1 MCNEYIQDGT
11 ILAAEVFITVSTL
24 LVREQDL
31 PFAST
36 MVQALNLILL
46 TAPELKQPRDCLKGV
61 YDLVR
66 PSDGNSKSTSSE
78 GHDQGQRD
86 DPVELFESLYR
97 SFSHSC
103 CAVLSL
109 CIHAGAYAHACE
121 VLDCLGTKLE
131 VTSNQLLEL
140 DRLVQVRNGRTSA
153 RTRSYSGQSSPLC
166 THLTLLS
173 LFPPLPCLLTAAP

>member
-1 MCNEYIQDGT
+1 MSTHQFAELGHAGQGCVDTGRGDLSGDHPKLLLQPIQLVMQVLH
-11 ILAAEVFITVSTL
+11 LA
-24 LVREQDL
+24 
-31 PFAST
+31 
-36 MVQALNLILL
+36 
-46 TAPELKQPRDCLKGV
+46 DCRRRHK
-61 YDLVR
+61 
-66 PSDGNSKSTSSE
+66 E